1 MRPLLWLAAAPL
13 LLSVAACGAD
23 AATIGDEAT
32 SAPEIVRRPA
42 GSDPAAPGSDPANPG
57 AAGPGASTGNACIA
71 QPACNGATGPQLGAA
86 RSWNHPIV
94 SRVIVAAGPAY
105 HRGRDQIL
113 SVGEAQWV
121 IGKITYS
128 LVDKDLKDEEV
139 DVFLERG
146 CGGSWEKLGTAITTQ
161 NGAHATVDG
170 VEDTGGRVYFQIP
183 KAKELGAGRH
193 RIRLVVAGDQTSTDL
208 RIDVLPKGSPI
219 VVSDVDGTLTSSET
233 AEYPAL
239 LTGKLPDAQPKAADA
254 LASLA
259 AKGYHVVY
267 LTARPEW
274 LNGRTHEFLTA
285 NGFPAG
291 TVHTTTGLTGALG
304 GAAATFKTDELKR
317 LAGHGHVIDWGF
329 GNKASDTDAY
339 DAAKVPAAHRIF
351 LGVTDT
357 HGGKRIDS
365 YAEIL
370 PTLAAVPATCK

>member
-1 MRPLLWLAAAPL
+1 MRSLLWLAAPL
-13 LLSVAACGAD
+13 LLSVAACGAE
-23 AATIGDEAT
+23 AAAIDDEAA
-32 SAPEIVRRPA
+32 SSDIVRRPA
-42 GSDPAAPGSDPANPG
+42 GSEPAASGADPAIPG
-57 AAGPGASTGNACIA
+57 AATPGAPAGNACIA
-71 QPACNGATGPQLGAA
+71 QPACNSATGPQLGAA
-86 RSWNHPIV
+86 RPWNHSLV
-94 SRVIVAAGPAY
+94 SKIIAAAGPAF

-113 SVGEAQWV
+113 SAGEPQWV
-121 IGKITYS
+121 MGKITYS
-128 LVDKDLKDEEV
+128 LIDKDLKDEDV
-139 DVFLERG
+139 DVFVERG
-146 CGGSWEKLGTAITTQ
+146 CGGTWEKLGTAVTTQ

-170 VEDTGGRVYFQIP
+170 VEDSGGRVYFQIP
-183 KAKELGAGRH
+183 NAKELGTGRH
-193 RIRLVVAGDQTSTDL
+193 RVRLVVAGDQTSTDL

-239 LTGKLPDAQPKAADA
+239 LTGSLPAAQPKAADA

-274 LNGRTHEFLTA
+274 LTGRTREFLTA

-304 GAAATFKTDELKR
+304 GAAATFKTDELTR
-317 LAGHGHVIDWGF
+317 LAGHGLVIDWAF

-351 LGVTDT
+351 LGVTDA
-357 HGGKRIDS
+357 HGGKRIDG

-370 PTLAAVPATCK
+370 PTLAALPATCK